1 MIRPVVHLV
10 LHLVAPALLARI
22 AWRAHWLR
30 AWLIMVATM
39 AVDLDY
45 LLARPIYDASRCSL
59 GFHPLHS
66 YPAFVAYALMAA
78 WPRTRIVG
86 VGLLLHMALDFVDC
100 LWMRL

>member
-10 LHLVAPALLARI
+10 LHLVAPGLLARL
-22 AWRAHWLR
+22 AWRTHWLR
-30 AWLIMVATM
+30 AWLVMLATM
-39 AVDLDY
+39 AVDLDH

-66 YPAFVAYALMAA
+66 YLAVAAYLLLAL

-86 VGLLLHMALDFVDC
+86 VGLLLHMALDVIDC
-100 LWMRL
+100 VWMRL

>member
-1 MIRPVVHLV
+1 MIRPVAHLV
-10 LHLVAPALLARI
+10 LHLVAPGLLARL
-22 AWRAHWLR
+22 AWRAHWPR

-39 AVDLDY
+39 AVDLDH

-66 YPAFVAYALMAA
+66 YPALAAYLLLAL

-86 VGLLLHMALDFVDC
+86 VGLLLHMALDVIDC
-100 LWMRL
+100 VWMRL